1 MFCSCRREL
10 SDFGMVAKEF
20 YNSSTGLLTG
30 TIKLKDSIMFLCRLE
45 GFDLEVFYKGSV
57 MVLPGFTVLVSEAS
71 GVLCL

>member
-1 MFCSCRREL
+1 MEWLPR
-10 SDFGMVAKEF
+10 
-20 YNSSTGLLTG
+20 NSIIVLQGLLTG